1 MFELTPEQR
10 RELDGPE
17 PARAVDPQTN
27 QTYVLVPTDVYERL
41 KTLAS
46 VDEID
51 PELMYP
57 LLADLSPEDW
67 EDPSVYG
74 IPCKP

>member
-1 MFELTPEQR
+1 MFELSPEQR
-10 RELDGPE
+10 QELGGPE

-27 QTYVLVPTDVYERL
+27 QTYVLVPSDVYDRL
-41 KTLAS
+41 KILAS
-46 VDEID
+46 VDDID
-51 PELMYP
+51 PEAMYP
-57 LLADLSPEDW
+57 LLADLAPEDW